1 MGSGVTIRPSGPR
14 STRLAPPNT
23 AGATLSGWPSSS
35 LQSSTSPAASSAR
48 SSSAAAA
55 AAPAT
60 VAAAEEPSPRATGM
74 SESAASA
81 RPPGTSRPA
90 RRQAAAK
97 PRYNRSASGAV
108 SRARSVPPR
117 SITTGFPPRVAWAVT
132 RSQRPTATPTQSNPA
147 PKLDVEPA
155 TRTVTLARIAGLFR
169 ETEKPAQC
177 HAAGGRLVI
186 PLNHFDCMFIHTARV
201 RQRQGASSMAK
212 IRVGILGATGAVG
225 QRFLQLLENHPRFT
239 VTALAASDRSQG
251 KPYGEACVWR
261 LPGDPPVTAAGL
273 VVRAPEPP
281 LDCDVV
287 FSSLPA
293 DVAGP
298 LEARFAE
305 AGYPLISNSSSH
317 RMDDEVPLLIP
328 EVNPDH
334 LALLGGSRSARKGFI
349 VTNPNCSTV
358 MIALALAPLVR
369 AFGVE
374 AVVATTLQALSGA
387 GYPGIASLDITDNVV
402 PFIANEEEKIERE
415 TRKILGRVNGK
426 GRGVAPAPFAVSA
439 QCHRVNVVD
448 GHMAAVRVKL
458 ARAADPAELREAFSS
473 FTGLPQELHL
483 PSAPE
488 RPILVRDEPDRP
500 QPRLDRDAG
509 GGMSISVGRIARDG
523 VLGHRF
529 VALSHNT
536 IRGAA
541 GAAILNAELL
551 LAKGY
556 LGS

>member
-1 MGSGVTIRPSGPR
+1 M
-14 STRLAPPNT
+14 
-23 AGATLSGWPSSS
+23 
-35 LQSSTSPAASSAR
+35 
-48 SSSAAAA
+48 
-55 AAPAT
+55 
-60 VAAAEEPSPRATGM
+60 
-74 SESAASA
+74 
-81 RPPGTSRPA
+81 
-90 RRQAAAK
+90 
-97 PRYNRSASGAV
+97 
-108 SRARSVPPR
+108 
-117 SITTGFPPRVAWAVT
+117 
-132 RSQRPTATPTQSNPA
+132 
-147 PKLDVEPA
+147 
-155 TRTVTLARIAGLFR
+155 
-169 ETEKPAQC
+169 
-177 HAAGGRLVI
+177 
-186 PLNHFDCMFIHTARV
+186 
-201 RQRQGASSMAK
+201 
-212 IRVGILGATGAVG
+212 
-225 QRFLQLLENHPRFT
+225 
-239 VTALAASDRSQG
+239 
-251 KPYGEACVWR
+251 
-261 LPGDPPVTAAGL
+261 
-273 VVRAPEPP
+273 VRAPEPP

-298 LEARFAE
+298 LEARFAD
-305 AGYPLISNSSSH
+305 AGYAVISNSSSH
-317 RMDDEVPLLIP
+317 RMDDDVPLLVP
-328 EVNPDH
+328 EVNPEH
-334 LALLGGSRSARKGFI
+334 LALLGAARPAGKGFI

-358 MIALALAPLVR
+358 MIALALAPLAK

-387 GYPGIASLDITDNVV
+387 GYPGVASLDITDNVV

-426 GRGVAPAPFAVSA
+426 GSGVAPAPFAISA

-458 ARAADPAELREAFSS
+458 GRAADLAELRHAFAS
-473 FTGLPQELHL
+473 FTGLPQELGL

-509 GGMSISVGRIARDG
+509 RGMSVTVGRIARDG

-551 LAKGY
+551 LAQGY
-556 LGS
+556 LNEGPTEKQIPRA